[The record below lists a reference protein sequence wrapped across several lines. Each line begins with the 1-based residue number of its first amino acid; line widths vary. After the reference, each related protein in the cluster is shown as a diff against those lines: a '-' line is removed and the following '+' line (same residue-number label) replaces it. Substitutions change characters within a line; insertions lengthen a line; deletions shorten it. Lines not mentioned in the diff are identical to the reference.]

1 MWRRSARREV
11 RAEAV
16 SRPGWSSAFQLVGLG
31 LLRTTAGVDDVESV
45 EGGENGGWRWEEK
58 RQTAGLWM
66 DGEWASDEMEWRL
79 SLSVLVFLI
88 GSYLDVVLFTNSIH
102 VINTNVISCLIRRA
116 HCCGPWP

>member
-31 LLRTTAGVDDVESV
+31 LLRTTAGVDDVGSV
-45 EGGENGGWRWEEK
+45 EGGEGGGGRRRGRRRDFGWTVSGPQMKWNGG
-58 RQTAGLWM
+58 
-66 DGEWASDEMEWRL
+66 